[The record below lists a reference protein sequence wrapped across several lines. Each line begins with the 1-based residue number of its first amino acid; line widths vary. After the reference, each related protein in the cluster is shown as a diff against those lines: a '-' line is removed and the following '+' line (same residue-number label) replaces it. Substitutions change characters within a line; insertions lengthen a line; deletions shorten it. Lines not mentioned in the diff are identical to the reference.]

1 MARAR
6 AIEGNQE
13 GDKGT
18 VSASADA
25 AENNWRNNLSIPA
38 LYDSILIEIVCK
50 GASCNLC
57 KRCLAFLDG
66 HHPGQRSVQRLSVQY
81 AFSLGFDVCGAS
93 QE

>member
-18 VSASADA
+18 VSVSADA

-38 LYDSILIEIVCK
+38 L
-50 GASCNLC
+50 
-57 KRCLAFLDG
+57 
-66 HHPGQRSVQRLSVQY
+66 
-81 AFSLGFDVCGAS
+81 
-93 QE
+93 